1 MGDGSV
7 GGLGGSQSVF
17 SPGLGGGASPNPGGV
32 GSGGGN
38 PSVAGQMGET
48 PPAVQTG
55 AAEGGGAVSGGGST
69 GKLGQFLA
77 WLDGVREK
85 YPLLDKILGA
95 LSEALS
101 KILGAAADRGVSELN
116 RVVGIAVGAIAGS
129 PPQEPSSSPVS
140 NAPVAPPPVPE

>member
-1 MGDGSV
+1 
-7 GGLGGSQSVF
+7 
-17 SPGLGGGASPNPGGV
+17 
-32 GSGGGN
+32 
-38 PSVAGQMGET
+38 
-48 PPAVQTG
+48 
-55 AAEGGGAVSGGGST
+55 
-69 GKLGQFLA
+69 
-77 WLDGVREK
+77 LDGVREK